1 MALKFGGTHIS
12 SALEGLKVLDLSTG
26 FAAAWCG
33 RLCADF
39 GADVVFS
46 DPHPLRDIGP
56 FDDGGKSIP
65 AETVLAN
72 KRAFSLDHDSDHWRQ
87 LARAADIVIEDALPG
102 SGNRLCIDSLLAET
116 SDAIHVSITPHGVNG
131 DRADRPGNDLTAS
144 ARSGWASA
152 NGLAS
157 APPLKQS
164 GYQASYQAGT
174 LAFAVAVAAVLHRDQ
189 GGTGQHI
196 DVALDDASVM
206 CFAPGILR
214 SLYNQVPV
222 ARRAVVDMTTGPVP
236 VKDGFF
242 ALTITRPH
250 FWQGAARLLGLD
262 DLAEDER
269 LQATASRNAHKELF
283 LDRTE
288 TAMKEWTKADLFEE
302 LSKIPVVAGPVFTM
316 DELADNKHLEARDF
330 FVELG
335 GLSYAGAPFL
345 MSETPFALRHG
356 APAPGANTDA
366 ILEDWVGSPSSAAP
380 PAEPRS
386 APDGPLS
393 GYRGVVL
400 TQAWSGTFSTELPA
414 LMGAEVIQ
422 VEARSRFDSW
432 RGGGYA
438 APLAA
443 GFDDIESAKNV
454 WNCDCRFNSVNLNK
468 QSVTL
473 ELDTDEGR
481 DIFKRLVAEADFV
494 AENFSPR
501 VMGKLGLDYDTLK
514 TIKPDIIYM
523 SISGYGHS
531 GPWSPLPAIGGT
543 VEPTS
548 GMSGLLG
555 YADGRPMNSGQMYP
569 DAVAGLCGFAGLALA
584 LYHRERTGKG
594 QRIDV
599 SMQEANLCF
608 VGERW
613 QEFAMTGQVPGP
625 LGNRHHHFAPHG
637 IFPTSGEDRWIAIAC
652 ETEDQWV
659 ALCDAAGRSDWR
671 ERFSDRQTRKAEEDA
686 LEHEIAEWTKS
697 LDRDALAE
705 ELAQAGVLAAP
716 VLDGMEVPEEP
727 VFRQRGAIAET
738 DHPEAGRW
746 WQPVIPCLLS
756 ETPARL
762 RNAPPVKG
770 AHSAEVFERLLGM
783 KLEEY
788 EQLEAAGITGVTPP
802 KGKVG

>member
-1 MALKFGGTHIS
+1 M
-12 SALEGLKVLDLSTG
+12 LDLSTG

-39 GADVVFS
+39 GAEVALC
-46 DPHPLRDIGP
+46 DPHPLREIGP
-56 FDDGGKSIP
+56 FDNTGNSIP
-65 AETVLAN
+65 AAAVLAN
-72 KRAFSLDHDSDHWRQ
+72 KRSFTLDHDSEVWRR
-87 LARAADIVIEDALPG
+87 LAEAADIVIEDALPG
-102 SGNRLCIDSLLAET
+102 SGARDCIDGLMAGIEN
-116 SDAIHVSITPHGVNG
+116 AVHVTITPHGLTG
-131 DRADRPGNDLTAS
+131 ARARQPGNDLAAS

-152 NGLAS
+152 NGLQS

-164 GYQASYQAGT
+164 GHQASYQAGT
-174 LAFAVAVAAVLHRDQ
+174 LGFAALVSAVIHRHK
-189 GGTGQHI
+189 GGSGQRI

-214 SLYNQVPV
+214 SLYNRVPV
-222 ARRAVVDMTTGPVP
+222 ARRAMVDMTNGPVP
-236 VKDGFF
+236 VKDGYF

-283 LDRTE
+283 LERTE
-288 TAMKEWTKADLFEE
+288 AAMTEWTKADLFEE
-302 LSKIPVVAGPVFTM
+302 LSRIPVVAGPVFTM
-316 DELADNKHLEARDF
+316 DELAGNAHLKARKF
-330 FVELG
+330 FVERDG
-335 GLSYAGAPFL
+335 ITHVGAPFL
-345 MSETPFALRHG
+345 MSQTPFALRHG
-356 APAPGANTDA
+356 IPDPGANTGE
-366 ILEDWVGSPSSAAP
+366 ILESW
-380 PAEPRS
+380 AEPSPPNPPS
-386 APDGPLS
+386 APQPPTPARPREAPEGPLS

-400 TQAWSGTFSTELPA
+400 TQAWSGTFATELPA

-432 RGGGYA
+432 RGGGFS

-443 GFDDIESAKNV
+443 GFEDVPTAKHS

-473 ELDTDEGR
+473 ELDTEEGR
-481 DIFKRLVAEADFV
+481 DLFKRLVAEADFV

-501 VMGKLGLDYDTLK
+501 VMGKLGLDYETLK
-514 TIKPDIIYM
+514 GIKPDIIYM

-548 GMSGLLG
+548 GMSGLSG
-555 YADGRPMNSGQMYP
+555 YEDGRPMNSGQMYP

-584 LYHRERTGKG
+584 LYHRERTGRG

-613 QEFAMTGQVPGP
+613 LEYAMTGDVPGP
-625 LGNRHHHFAPHG
+625 IGNRHLHFAPHG
-637 IFPTSGEDRWIAIAC
+637 IFPAAGEDRWIALAC
-652 ETEDQWV
+652 ETEDQWQT
-659 ALCDAAGRSDWR
+659 LCDQAGRPDWHDRFADR
-671 ERFSDRQTRKAEEDA
+671 ETRKAEEAA
-686 LEHEIAEWTKS
+686 LEEEIAGWTQS
-697 LDRDALAE
+697 MDRDELAE
-705 ELAQAGVLAAP
+705 RLAGAGVIAAP
-716 VLDGMEVPEEP
+716 VLGGLEVADDP
-727 VFRQRGAIAET
+727 VFRGRGAIAET

-756 ETPARL
+756 ATPARL

-770 AHSAEVFERLLGM
+770 AHSAEVFERLLGIGRV
-783 KLEEY
+783 EY
-788 EQLEAAGITGVTPP
+788 EELEAAGITGVSPP